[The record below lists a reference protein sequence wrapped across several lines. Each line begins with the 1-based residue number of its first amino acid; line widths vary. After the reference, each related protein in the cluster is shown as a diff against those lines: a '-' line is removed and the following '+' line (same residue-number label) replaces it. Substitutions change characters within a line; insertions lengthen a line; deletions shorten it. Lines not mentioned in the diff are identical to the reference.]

1 MQLQTALAINLG
13 SEGKPVSLAVSR
25 LLFFCSV
32 FFSDLISLCLAFIQV
47 YYGFGEE
54 KLMKIVDD
62 VKVFGRLAV
71 STINHTSQSTAL
83 LA

>member
-1 MQLQTALAINLG
+1 M
-13 SEGKPVSLAVSR
+13 
-25 LLFFCSV
+25 